1 MKAALRPATSADAAV
16 VVFHRYPNEA
26 DAAERPAYAAWVRGK
41 LEAGEYLGL
50 LALTGEAIVAGAGL
64 LLLDWGPTRGNPNP
78 LRVRLVNVWTHE
90 NYRRQGLARRLVTG
104 LLAEAK
110 ARGIGLVSLSSTGMG
125 RPLYEELGFQ
135 AYPHEMLLKL
145 EKS

>member
-1 MKAALRPATSADAAV
+1 MLFRPANSADAAAIA
-16 VVFHRYPNEA
+16 FHRYPNEA
-26 DAAERPAYAAWVRGK
+26 DAAERPVYAAWVRGK

-50 LALTGEAIVAGAGL
+50 LALAGETIVAGAGL

-78 LRVRLVNVWTHE
+78 LRARLVNVWTHE
-90 NYRRQGLARRLVTG
+90 NHRRQGLARRLVTG

-110 ARGIGLVSLSSTGMG
+110 ARGIGLVSLGSTGMG

-135 AYPHEMLLKL
+135 ADPHEMLLKL